1 MDRVSRLSV
10 AEPQQPRL
18 RLLRRL
24 LVTALLLTSAAGA
37 IWLERAPLLVGA
49 ADLWIVSD
57 PVPLHAGAVAV
68 LGGGLET
75 RPLAAAELYK
85 KGVVS
90 KILVSQ
96 VAEGDLSKI
105 GVIPGHNELNRKVLR
120 WLGVPDS
127 AVEMFGQENGST
139 RDEAYALRE
148 WADDHPTSLI
158 VVPTEI
164 FSSRRVQWIF
174 NREFNGDTARFR
186 IAAIEPHGYA
196 RGKWWKSEAGLIAF
210 QNEIMKYLYYRLRY

>member
-1 MDRVSRLSV
+1 MNGFARKQCAMSERMDRCCRL
-10 AEPQQPRL
+10 PQ
-18 RLLRRL
+18 LLQKPIQNASLCRRL
-24 LVTALLLTSAAGA
+24 HD
-37 IWLERAPLLVGA
+37 IIRR
-49 ADLWIVSD
+49 I
-57 PVPLHAGAVAV
+57 
-68 LGGGLET
+68 
-75 RPLAAAELYK
+75 AAELYK

-96 VAEGDLSKI
+96 VAEEHLARI
-105 GVIPGHNELNRKVLR
+105 GVIPRHSELNRKVLR
-120 WLGVPDS
+120 WLDVPDT

-148 WADDHPTSLI
+148 WADRHPTSLI

-174 NREFNGDTARFR
+174 NREFNGASARFQ
-186 IAAIEPHGYA
+186 IVAVEPHGYA
-196 RGKWWKSEAGLIAF
+196 RGAWWESAAGLIAF